1 MKCENRDC
9 GSNVNGWCQFEA
21 DGDSRPSF
29 CSLHELV
36 SLREENTKFRR
47 ALDRICDVE
56 LSNCGAA
63 EDMRSTAAHAI
74 GRHPMS
80 MMF

>member
-1 MKCENRDC
+1 MTDTKKRD
-9 GSNVNGWCQFEA
+9 GS
-21 DGDSRPSF
+21 DS
-29 CSLHELV
+29 LDELV
-36 SLREENTKFRR
+36 SLKEENAKLKR
-47 ALDRICDVE
+47 ALERICDVE